1 MFRLSPRQTLFRS
14 RYERFRWKFSN
25 FAAKQTLTMEQKFG
39 KNSIDIKVLREFC
52 EREGKM
58 VEYRKGEQLEREGDP
73 ARWFGFV
80 TEGCFKYV
88 TYGISDDKEHIT
100 WFSFEGEFAGD
111 YPACLDGG
119 PALTTIEAMVPTRII
134 RVSGEQLE
142 REGDPARWFGFVTEG
157 CFKYVT
163 HGISDDKEHIT
174 WFSFEGEFAGDYPAC
189 LDGRP
194 SQTTIK
200 AMMPSR
206 MLRVS
211 GEQLVDFF
219 RQDAEKMELRSV
231 IAEHL
236 LSQARACYL
245 DLHRATARERYELL
259 LQRCPGI
266 VEYLDLQDIASFLNV
281 TPKTISM
288 IRKDI
293 TFGKD

>member
-1 MFRLSPRQTLFRS
+1 
-14 RYERFRWKFSN
+14 
-25 FAAKQTLTMEQKFG
+25 MEQRFG
-39 KNSIDIKVLREFC
+39 RNRIDLKVLRDFC
-52 EREGKM
+52 EREGQC
-58 VEYRKGEQLEREGDP
+58 VVYRKGEQMEREGDQS
-73 ARWFGFV
+73 RWFGFV
-80 TEGCFKYV
+80 
-88 TYGISDDKEHIT
+88 
-100 WFSFEGEFAGD
+100 A
-111 YPACLDGG
+111 
-119 PALTTIEAMVPTRII
+119 
-134 RVSGEQLE
+134 
-142 REGDPARWFGFVTEG
+142 EG

-219 RQDAEKMELRSV
+219 RQDAEKMELRS
-231 IAEHL
+231 ICAEHVL
-236 LSQARACYL
+236 RQRNQCYI

-266 VEYLDLQDIASFLNV
+266 VEFLDLQDIASFLNV
-281 TPKTISM
+281 HPNTVSK
-288 IRKDI
+288 IRRDI
-293 TFGKD
+293 TFGGK